1 MQDDDEILEAYEQA
15 VSGPAAPPIRHR
27 RHGFGLVVGA
37 ILTASVV
44 LIVAIFANRS
54 IGNDIGRAE
63 HDLRAAQSAALGI
76 HGQTGSY
83 SQANADGLSSTGG
96 LTFVDANTSSTRPGQ
111 ISIYA
116 TDTVWAAAVL
126 ARPGAC
132 FYLKLDASKS
142 ITRYGA
148 GTTCTGVAA
157 LSADGGEW

>member
-1 MQDDDEILEAYEQA
+1 MQDDDEILEAYEQELG
-15 VSGPAAPPIRHR
+15 GPATPRVRPR
-27 RHGFGLVVGA
+27 RHGFGLVVGS

-54 IGNDIGRAE
+54 IGVDIGRGE
-63 HDLRAAQSAALGI
+63 HDLRAAQSAAQRI

-83 SQANADGLSSTGG
+83 AQADADGLRGTGG
-96 LTFVDANTSSTRPGQ
+96 LTFVDAGTTSTAPGQ

-126 ARPGAC
+126 VRPGAC

-148 GTTCTGVAA
+148 GTTCTGEAA
-157 LSADGGEW
+157 LTADGGEW